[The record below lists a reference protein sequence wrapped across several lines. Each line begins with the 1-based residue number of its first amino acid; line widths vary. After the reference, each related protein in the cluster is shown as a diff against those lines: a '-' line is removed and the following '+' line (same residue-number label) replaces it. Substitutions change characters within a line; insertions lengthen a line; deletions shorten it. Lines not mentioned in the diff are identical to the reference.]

1 MGVASN
7 QRNTSRFEEDI
18 KKFVY
23 PEGFLSGSDGKEPV
37 CNEGDPTSI
46 PGKIPWRKAW
56 QPTLVFLSRQSHR
69 QRNLAG
75 YDP

>member
-7 QRNTSRFEEDI
+7 QRNTSRFEENI

-23 PEGFLSGSDGKEPV
+23 PECFLSGSDSKESV

-46 PGKIPWRKAW
+46 PGNIPWRRAW